1 MKFAAAYMMA
11 IMAGKEP
18 TRENL
23 EEILNAVGIEWTS
36 QGDELLNN
44 MEGKAIE
51 EILAMGAEKLANVNS
66 FIPDGS
72 GQGKVGSECCVQTEV
87 KDEDEKV
94 EDEDEDMEMPD
105 MFGDMGDDY

>member
-18 TRENL
+18 SRENL
-23 EEILNAVGIEWTS
+23 EEMLNAVGIEWTS
-36 QGDELLNN
+36 QGDELLNT

-51 EILAMGAEKLANVNS
+51 EILAMGAKKLANVNNS

-72 GQGKVGSECCVQTEV
+72 GQGKVGSESCVQTEV
-87 KDEDEKV
+87 KDEDKKV
-94 EDEDEDMEMPD
+94 EDEDMEMPD
-105 MFGDMGDDY
+105 MFGDRHG